1 MPEPTNQKLYSHVKT
16 LANKKFKSPSGI
28 YRSSWIVREYKKRG
42 GKYSGSKSKSSGL
55 KRWFKENWID
65 LNRPKRNSK
74 GKIIGYHKCGRKSV
88 KSGGKYPLCRPSK
101 RINNKTPKTY
111 KQISKSS
118 IKRAKKMKD
127 IYKYNKNI
135 VFKKTKKTS
144 HKKSAKR
151 SHKKSVKKSAKR
163 SHKKSVKRSHKK
175 SAKRSHKKSAKRSHK
190 KSAKKSAKRSH
201 KKSQSGGFN
210 KKTAKFPRRFS
221 KSYCLKRSCNKMGF
235 TEKASCRYYKNCY
248 KKK

>member
-1 MPEPTNQKLYSHVKT
+1 MSQSAGDFNPHPLNQKLYSRVKT

-42 GKYSGSKSKSSGL
+42 GKYSGSKSKSTGL
-55 KRWFKENWID
+55 KRWYKENWVD

-88 KSGGKYPLCRPSK
+88 KSGGKYPICRPSR
-101 RINNKTPKTY
+101 RITHKTPKTY
-111 KQISKSS
+111 KQLSKSS
-118 IKRAKKMKD
+118 IEHAKRMKE
-127 IYKYNKNI
+127 IYKYSKNV
-135 VFKKTKKTS
+135 VFN
-144 HKKSAKR
+144 KKSNKSRKRRSLKKR
-151 SHKKSVKKSAKR
+151 SPKR
-163 SHKKSVKRSHKK
+163 
-175 SAKRSHKKSAKRSHK
+175 
-190 KSAKKSAKRSH
+190 
-201 KKSQSGGFN
+201 SQSGGGFD

-248 KKK
+248 K